1 MKHYL
6 DGIIFAVLWT
16 LGVVILEPPSDVAG
30 IIRLAIGG
38 VITGV
43 FFHLAMAWWVRRQ
56 ARRNS

>member
-1 MKHYL
+1 M
-6 DGIIFAVLWT
+6 
-16 LGVVILEPPSDVAG
+16 VIWEPPSDVAG
-30 IIRLAIGG
+30 IIRLAIGR